1 MDASSFGCVV
11 ILSLYLTL
19 HFVNSSLID
28 GILKKYF
35 YLIRPYFG
43 LSYGNVSVVRLK
55 SVDGKMAD
63 ECWSGEF
70 WTEVVLFKEWPG
82 SNRKMSQ
89 RNEKI
94 TRTIRFQTE
103 ASRMQV

>member
-1 MDASSFGCVV
+1 
-11 ILSLYLTL
+11 
-19 HFVNSSLID
+19 
-28 GILKKYF
+28 
-35 YLIRPYFG
+35 
-43 LSYGNVSVVRLK
+43 
-55 SVDGKMAD
+55 MAD